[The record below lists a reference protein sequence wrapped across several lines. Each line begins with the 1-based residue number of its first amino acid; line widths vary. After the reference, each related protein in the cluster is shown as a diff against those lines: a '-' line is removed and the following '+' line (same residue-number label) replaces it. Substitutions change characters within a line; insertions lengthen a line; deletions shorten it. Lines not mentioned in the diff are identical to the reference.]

1 MNAPLLE
8 KIVNAVL
15 YEGYILYPYRPSS
28 KKNIRERFTFGR
40 VYPEIYSAAQNGLEP
55 SVMQTECLA
64 QTGDDA
70 ARLNISVRFLHPM
83 AREIGVLPAPPEN
96 WNTSVE
102 PQFHVVPELRVD
114 GELHQTWLEAVER
127 EIKIPTLKLETES
140 ASIQKFPFHFP
151 ASRTVQP
158 IRNHENQIAG
168 VLARRQDALEGII
181 EISIQPLRPR
191 VFKITS
197 RILNQTPMDTTELD
211 DAEKV
216 SMRTFASAHTIL
228 AVENGEFISLMD
240 PPTEFRELAD
250 GCKNICAWPV
260 LVGDEEKLERDTM
273 LSSPII
279 LYDYPKIAPESAGT
293 LFDGTE
299 IDEILTLRILTMTD
313 DEKIEIRRVDE
324 QARRLLER
332 TENLP
337 GDSLLRMHGTMRK
350 THAGETS
357 TAPIEFDDFFGAN
370 TPLKGVT
377 IGGTFLQAGDR
388 VRVRPKARADIFDM
402 ALDGKTAIVEA
413 VEQDLERKIHLAVI
427 FENDPGKD
435 LGLMRQP
442 GHRFFYGVDEVE
454 PLRAEKSQMAGG
466 AK

>member
-15 YEGYILYPYRPSS
+15 YEGYILYPYRASS
-28 KKNIRERFTFGR
+28 KKNMRERFTFGR
-40 VYPEIYSAAQNGLEP
+40 VYPEAYSAAQNGLEP
-55 SVMQTECLA
+55 CVMQTECLVE
-64 QTGDDA
+64 TGDDA

-83 AREIGVLPAPPEN
+83 AREMGLLPGLPEN
-96 WNTSVE
+96 WNTTVE
-102 PQFHVVPELRVD
+102 PQFQVVPELRVD
-114 GELHQTWLEAVER
+114 GELHQTWMEAVER
-127 EIKIPTLKLETES
+127 EIKIPTLKLDGNS
-140 ASIQKFPFHFP
+140 SPQKFPFHFP
-151 ASRTVQP
+151 ASKTVQP
-158 IRNHENQIAG
+158 VRNHENQIAG
-168 VLARRQDALEGII
+168 VLARRQDSLEGIV
-181 EISIQPLRPR
+181 EISIKLIQPR
-191 VFKITS
+191 VFKIAS
-197 RILNQTPMDTTELD
+197 RILNRTPMDATELD

-228 AVENGEFISLMD
+228 SIESGEFISLMD
-240 PPTEFRELAD
+240 PPPEFRDLARA
-250 GCKNICAWPV
+250 CKNICAWPV
-260 LVGDEEKLERDTM
+260 LVGDEEKRERDTM

-313 DEKIEIRRVDE
+313 DEKIEMRRVDE

-350 THAGETS
+350 TQTGETPA
-357 TAPIEFDDFFGAN
+357 APIEFDDFFGAN
-370 TPLKGVT
+370 TKLKGVNV
-377 IGGTFLQAGDR
+377 GGIFLQAGDR
-388 VRVRPKARADIFDM
+388 VRVRPKTRADILDM
-402 ALDGKTAIVEA
+402 ALDGKMAIVEA

-454 PLRAEKSQMAGG
+454 PLRAEESQMTGG
-466 AK
+466 AT